1 MRIRSDLPDIA
12 IMVSHRIDVNSILVD
27 NTLYYPMRCGAIF
40 DKNPIPN
47 IPGDDTGENISA
59 KRESYCELTVQ
70 YWAWKNLQA
79 DYYGLC
85 HYRRYLS
92 FSDRHYHTND
102 HGLVPR
108 PLLNERE
115 MSRFGLR
122 EPEHMAEEIA
132 QYDAIIPQA
141 AEVKKMPLPHGE
153 SRTVR
158 DLWEQYD
165 GIFFDKSVI
174 DQMLEHIYSL
184 TPQYAQSAEEY
195 LSRSMNR
202 GYNCYIMHRSLFE
215 QLCSFQFSI
224 MDALEDKIK
233 RHYDRSDYKRTIA
246 YIGEIL
252 FGIFTYHII
261 KAGRWNVC
269 EKQLVYFD
277 STERICG
284 KFQIVYHILRFGLD
298 QIVQTVAKPFFPLGS
313 RRRELGKQF
322 YFKLTHN
329 K

>member
-1 MRIRSDLPDIA
+1 MRIRSDLPDIT
-12 IMVSHRIDVNSILVD
+12 IMVSRRIDVDSVLIN
-27 NTLYYPMRCGAIF
+27 NPLYYPMRCGAVYDNKSNLSIA
-40 DKNPIPN
+40 
-47 IPGDDTGENISA
+47 GDDTGENISY
-59 KRESYCELTVQ
+59 KRETYCEFTVQ
-70 YWAWKNLQA
+70 YWAWKNLNV

-85 HYRRYLS
+85 HYRRYIS
-92 FSDRHYHTND
+92 FADRQYLTNE

-115 MSRFGLR
+115 LLRFRLLDV
-122 EPEHMAEEIA
+122 EHMAEEISK
-132 QYDAIIPQA
+132 YDMIIPQA
-141 AEVKKMPLPHGE
+141 VDVKKMPLPYGKT
-153 SRTVR
+153 RTVR
-158 DLWEQYD
+158 DLWERYD

-195 LSRSMNR
+195 LSGSMNR

-233 RHYDRSDYKRTIA
+233 RQYARSDYKRTIA

-261 KAGRWNVC
+261 KAGHWKVC

-277 STERICG
+277 STERIHG
-284 KFQIVYHILRFGLD
+284 KFQIAYHILRFGLD
-298 QIVQTVAKPFFPLGS
+298 QIVQTAAKPFFPIGS
-313 RRRELGKQF
+313 RRRELCKQF

>member
-1 MRIRSDLPDIA
+1 MHIRSDLPDIA

-27 NTLYYPMRCGAIF
+27 NPLYYPMRCGAVF

-47 IPGDDTGENISA
+47 IPGDNTGENISA
-59 KRESYCELTVQ
+59 NRENYCELTVQ

-115 MSRFGLR
+115 MSRFGLL

-141 AEVKKMPLPHGE
+141 AEVKKMPLPHG
-153 SRTVR
+153 RAKTVR
-158 DLWEQYD
+158 DLWEAHD
-165 GIFFDKSVI
+165 GIFFDTSTI
-174 DQMLEHIYSL
+174 DHMFFAIQAL
-184 TPQYAQSAEEY
+184 TPQYAKSAEEY
-195 LSRSMNR
+195 FAGEVHY
-202 GYNCYIMHRSLFE
+202 GYNCYIMRKTLFTR
-215 QLCSFQFSI
+215 LCEFQFAI
-224 MDALEDKIK
+224 LNAIAAKNHIHTDK
-233 RHYDRSDYKRTIA
+233 YPRTLA
-246 YIGEIL
+246 YIGEML
-252 FGIFTYHII
+252 FGIFTFHITKEKNWRI
-261 KAGRWNVC
+261 C
-269 EKQLVYFD
+269 EKQLVFFD
-277 STERICG
+277 TTEAMQGRIQAACQVFG
-284 KFQIVYHILRFGLD
+284 FKVDQSLRAIVNPL
-298 QIVQTVAKPFFPLGS
+298 FPLGS
-313 RRRELGKQF
+313 RRRELGKRL
-322 YFKLTHN
+322 YLKLRHN